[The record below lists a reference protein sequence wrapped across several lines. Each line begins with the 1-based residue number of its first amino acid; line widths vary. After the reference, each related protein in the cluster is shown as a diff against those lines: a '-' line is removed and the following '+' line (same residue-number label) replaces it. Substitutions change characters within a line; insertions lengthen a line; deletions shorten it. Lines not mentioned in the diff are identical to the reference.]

1 MILPPKFSAFVLNP
15 LLLLIATYSLVNA
28 TMQKSELLS
37 KYWQSVTTTICKGL
51 QDNIKLSV
59 TIVSEDN
66 DKAWFSPTL
75 PPSSPHVLEGPDDRK
90 MVIVF
95 ANYAVTRTSK
105 KSAARPKTY
114 RMSTGT
120 TSLRNHLMK
129 DHMHLWVAIYDKL
142 RVSIKGKAG
151 RAAQKFQH
159 ENGLGHHD
167 ASMVDPEPLS
177 VPKYSYNAFVDTI
190 VEWIIADDQMQ
201 EYSYLNLV
209 NFMAVTAHWVEAV
222 GTNMDGLMMLRL
234 RSNLISYHQIPGHH
248 NGWKLQLSWVMMDNA
263 ANNGTFMTHLEH
275 VLLCRRFIF
284 VATEQRIRY
293 IHYLSLHDGFNMSL
307 DIKILQPLL
316 DINSNLSLRDIE
328 KFLDKQDFI
337 ELRQYQLS
345 DDEWQALYIIHQ
357 ILAVC
362 SYFLKSVLI
371 LHAFQQRCTEVIP
384 AYMLATI
391 LNPNMKLHW
400 FTHYMPE
407 EAEDTR
413 QLFIRTLHDYRH
425 STAVPPTPMRLANS
439 IWSTWADDLLGNNL
453 FDMTLHPQGLEAELT
468 MDIPPIQ
475 GTSVP
480 LPELMEALQMLK
492 FFLKQ
497 GQFLNFTTGMSKED
511 EVAVLEAM
519 LTAEDSIPKD
529 VEAY

>member
-59 TIVSEDN
+59 TMVSEDN

-75 PPSSPHVLEGPDDRK
+75 PPFSPHILEGPDDRK
-90 MVIVF
+90 MVIMS
-95 ANYAVTRTSK
+95 ANYA
-105 KSAARPKTY
+105 
-114 RMSTGT
+114 
-120 TSLRNHLMK
+120 
-129 DHMHLWVAIYDKL
+129 
-142 RVSIKGKAG
+142 GKAG
-151 RAAQKFQH
+151 RAAQKFQC

-167 ASMVDPEPLS
+167 AGMVDPEPLS

-190 VEWIIADDQMQ
+190 VEWIIADDQRVVEMWQ
-201 EYSYLNLV
+201 KHIETLKAEMEFSQGCISVTMDLLTDLNLV
-209 NFMAVTAHWVEAV
+209 NFIAVTAHWVEAV
-222 GTNMDGLMMLRL
+222 GTNADGLMIFLGITMT
-234 RSNLISYHQIPGHH
+234 
-248 NGWKLQLSWVMMDNA
+248 GWELQLSWVMMDNA
-263 ANNGTFMTHLEH
+263 ANNGTFMIHLEH
-275 VLLCRRFIF
+275 SRGYDIAFQSSIQAQSTYKMSGQMFC
-284 VATEQRIRY
+284 T
-293 IHYLSLHDGFNMSL
+293 HYFSPENL
-307 DIKILQPLL
+307 DIE
-316 DINSNLSLRDIE
+316 RDPIATTRALIQAGIE

-337 ELRQYQLS
+337 EFRQYQLS

-362 SYFLKSVLI
+362 SYFLKSVL
-371 LHAFQQRCTEVIP
+371 
-384 AYMLATI
+384 
-391 LNPNMKLHW
+391 
-400 FTHYMPE
+400 
-407 EAEDTR
+407 
-413 QLFIRTLHDYRH
+413 
-425 STAVPPTPMRLANS
+425 
-439 IWSTWADDLLGNNL
+439 STWADDLLGDNL
-453 FDMTLHPQGLEAELT
+453 FDMTLHPQGLETEVNAYLT
-468 MDIPPIQ
+468 DVKSSNDM
-475 GTSVP
+475 VKYW
-480 LPELMEALQMLK
+480 QMLK